1 MYTIQ
6 LNEKGSKTLQIEQK
20 HLETIQKYHL
30 FDRLKNSS
38 GFVTETE
45 LEKLR
50 KTLRSL
56 IVEPETKD
64 KSELLDLCIDVI
76 YHDHMKA
83 YGLEQLMLL
92 YFDVIKED
100 ACSTSEGAE

>member
-1 MYTIQ
+1 MYTIN

-20 HLETIQKYHL
+20 HLDTIQKYHL
-30 FDRLKNSS
+30 FERLKNSS

-50 KTLRSL
+50 KTLRAL
-56 IVEPETKD
+56 IVAPETED
-64 KSELLDLCIDVI
+64 KNDLLDLCIDVI

-83 YGLEQLMLL
+83 YGLEQLMTL
-92 YFDVIKED
+92 YFGIVKE
-100 ACSTSEGAE
+100 